1 MSKIQFDN
9 DNMDEVRLNEDVN
22 MVVFYSIEINDCFSI
37 GVDSR
42 ALYWTQFNICH

>member
-22 MVVFYSIEINDCFSI
+22 MVVFHSIEINDCFSI
-37 GVDSR
+37 GDTIQYLSLIVD
-42 ALYWTQFNICH
+42 